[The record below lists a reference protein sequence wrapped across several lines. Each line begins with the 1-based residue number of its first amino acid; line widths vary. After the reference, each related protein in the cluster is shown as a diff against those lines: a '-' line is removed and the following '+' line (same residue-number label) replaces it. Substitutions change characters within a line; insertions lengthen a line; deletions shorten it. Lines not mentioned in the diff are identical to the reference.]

1 ASASGAALV
10 AGAALFLACSG
21 MGTESV
27 ASQNLAKAEAAVQ
40 AREVAFAQTMA
51 DRDLEAFAR
60 FLAE

>member
-1 ASASGAALV
+1 M